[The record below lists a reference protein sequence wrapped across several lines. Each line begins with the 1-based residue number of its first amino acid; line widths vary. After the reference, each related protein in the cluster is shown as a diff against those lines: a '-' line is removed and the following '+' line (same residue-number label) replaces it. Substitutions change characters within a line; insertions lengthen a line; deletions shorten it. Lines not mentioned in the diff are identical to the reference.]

1 MSPRAACRLETL
13 GFADVYDYTAG
24 KAEWLG
30 YALPSEGDR
39 ADRPRA
45 VHFARDDVAT
55 CRLDE
60 TIGAVRERVAASP
73 YGFGLV
79 LSESRVLLGRLR
91 KSALDGNP
99 AAIAGEV
106 MEAGPSTI
114 RPDADPEALAVRLT
128 ERELRTAIVTTPDG
142 KLVGVVRRGDLPAPA
157 G

>member
-24 KAEWLG
+24 KAEWLA

-55 CRLDE
+55 CRLGE
-60 TIGAVRERVAASP
+60 AIGVVRERVAASP

-79 LSESRVLLGRLR
+79 VSESRVLLGRLR
-91 KSALDGNP
+91 KSVLDGNP
-99 AAIAGEV
+99 AAVAGEV

-114 RPDADPEALAVRLT
+114 RPDADPTELAVRLT
-128 ERELRTAIVTTPDG
+128 QRELRTAIVTTPDG
-142 KLVGVVRRGDLPAPA
+142 RLVGVVRTADLPVPA